1 MVLCS
6 PRPSRLAVR
15 DSVPCSA
22 IITPVRAQ
30 MWLTLGRSASVR
42 LRRERVA
49 STGPRPRGRGR
60 GPYEN
65 KEYKDPTASTGP
77 RPRGRGRSRRP
88 PRSAT
93 SSALQRGRDHVVAEG
108 CASAVTPNRASSF
121 NGAATT
127 WSRKASVRQ
136 QPGEQVPELQRGRDH
151 VVAEGRARRERAS
164 RRSKLQRG
172 RDHVVAE
179 GLDRGCSGF
188 PHLGFNGAATTWS
201 RKDAGRCWDGRF
213 HKASTGPRPRG
224 RGRARIWSVNCSTV
238 GRFNGAATTWSR
250 KGDIELRGDVRAGG
264 FNGAATTWSRKGGRL
279 CLACSSRAPLQRG
292 RDHVVAEGCQR
303 RCRPAGRQ
311 RFNGA
316 ATTWSRKGPQRWP
329 DGVHRGS
336 FNGAAT
342 TWSRK
347 DLRGAN
353 LHCTDLRFNGAA
365 TTWSRKAGAMP
376 SNLFA
381 CYWLQRGRDHVVAEG
396 RSLPR
401 STGGSTGFNG
411 AATTWSRKAPHPG
424 RPVRMGQRFN
434 GAATTWSRKAP
445 PPARRSNAAIAASTG
460 PRPRGRGR

>member
-201 RKDAGRCWDGRF
+201 RKEPLAVREEMQRLCGRNSSGGLPERLPCTVNTRGNRRTRRNVTGSSGCRVQGTTVPLASPVRLVTHQGHPVIDPSRQPGRRPGPTPQPPCDASVRTSDPS
-213 HKASTGPRPRG
+213 KTSTRTRDPRRG
-224 RGRARIWSVNCSTV
+224 RG
-238 GRFNGAATTWSR
+238 
-250 KGDIELRGDVRAGG
+250 
-264 FNGAATTWSRKGGRL
+264 
-279 CLACSSRAPLQRG
+279 
-292 RDHVVAEGCQR
+292 
-303 RCRPAGRQ
+303 
-311 RFNGA
+311 
-316 ATTWSRKGPQRWP
+316 
-329 DGVHRGS
+329 
-336 FNGAAT
+336 
-342 TWSRK
+342 
-347 DLRGAN
+347 
-353 LHCTDLRFNGAA
+353 
-365 TTWSRKAGAMP
+365 
-376 SNLFA
+376 
-381 CYWLQRGRDHVVAEG
+381 
-396 RSLPR
+396 PR
-401 STGGSTGFNG
+401 
-411 AATTWSRKAPHPG
+411 
-424 RPVRMGQRFN
+424 
-434 GAATTWSRKAP
+434 
-445 PPARRSNAAIAASTG
+445 
-460 PRPRGRGR
+460 